1 MVADPCHKLLLYSV
15 IVKQLFQVKAILV
28 NIFGGI
34 VDCKIVANGIVKA
47 GRELNINV
55 PLVVR
60 LEGEI
65 IKQLSS
71 LKVVFKVKFSKLIFV
86 IMLKF
91 NSFKRLN
98 GGRSWVVLS
107 TLICATLL
115 LVYKLKIA

>member
-1 MVADPCHKLLLYSV
+1 M
-15 IVKQLFQVKAILV
+15 

-71 LKVVFKVKFSKLIFV
+71 LKVAFKVKFSKLIFV

-98 GGRSWVVLS
+98 GGRSWVLLP
-107 TLICATLL
+107 TLICATIL
-115 LVYKLKIA
+115 LVYKLEIA